1 MMSATKALEIT
12 MENIHKFYIESM
24 KIIEEKISP
33 KLNDAILASAR
44 NLQKETKLYLVKGE
58 YRSLI
63 LTESKEE
70 FFLIYLK
77 RYIGAQK
84 FKNVK
89 IEPTKD
95 YINISFSW

>member
-12 MENIHKFYIESM
+12 MENVHEFYEESM
-24 KIIEEKISP
+24 KVIEENISP
-33 KLNDAILASAR
+33 KLNDAIIASAR
-44 NLQKETKLYLVKGE
+44 NLQKEAKLYLIKGQ

-70 FFLIYLK
+70 YFNMYLK

-89 IEPTKD
+89 IESTKD